1 MKDSIYS
8 NEDIKFIKKLYL
20 KELSFDLENSENKGH
35 AFYNNFQTLLKLE
48 PKSDKYQYI
57 LYHCLFG
64 PSEYLEEIKKVSFDE
79 HKIWKNRLISNKKNV
94 GLYGDIFE
102 LYINWTFVQKK
113 LNFTKRERP
122 DFSLNH
128 NNNNNNNNNN
138 EIFIECTSTQCNFEK
153 IPEEKDIFKKLKS
166 KIREK
171 IIEEYMNL
179 STALFIDIT
188 NLYYHSKNI
197 NLTLNENFI
206 SKALKEVDE
215 NLTKKPPIKLIKPF
229 GAIVFFYF
237 DNSKDII
244 NETHYTCNIL
254 THFERPIAD
263 KNLVDFLEKNIIKNI
278 EKVVSNSPKFNH

>member
-1 MKDSIYS
+1 MKDTFNS
-8 NEDIKFIKKLYL
+8 NEDLEFIKKLYL
-20 KELSFDLENSENKGH
+20 KELSFDLENPENKGH
-35 AFYNNFQTLLKLE
+35 AFYDNFQMLLKLE
-48 PKSDKYQYI
+48 PKSDKYYYI

-64 PSEYLEEIKKVSFDE
+64 PSEYLEEIKKVGSDE
-79 HKIWKNRLISNKKNV
+79 YSVWKNRLISNKKNV

-128 NNNNNNNNNN
+128 SNK
-138 EIFIECTSTQCNFEK
+138 EIFIECTSTHCDFDK
-153 IPEEKDIFKKLKS
+153 IPAEKDIFKKLKS

-171 IIEEYMNL
+171 IIEDYMNL
-179 STALFIDIT
+179 STVLFVDIT
-188 NLYYHSKNI
+188 NLFYHSKNI

-206 SKALKEVDE
+206 SKALKEVDD
-215 NLTKKPPIKLIKPF
+215 NLTKKPPIKVIKPF

-237 DNSKDII
+237 DNSKDSN

-254 THFERPIAD
+254 AHFKRPTVD
-263 KNLVDFLEKNIIKNI
+263 TNLVDFLEKNIMKNI
-278 EKVVSNSPKFNH
+278 EKTISNNPKFSH

>member
-1 MKDSIYS
+1 MKDTINSKG
-8 NEDIKFIKKLYL
+8 DIEFIKKLYL

-35 AFYNNFQTLLKLE
+35 AFYDNFQILLKLE
-48 PKSDKYQYI
+48 PESDEYHYI

-64 PSEYLEEIKKVSFDE
+64 PSEYLEEIKKVSSDDYNG
-79 HKIWKNRLISNKKNV
+79 WKNRLISNKKNV

-122 DFSLNH
+122 DFSLKY
-128 NNNNNNNNNN
+128 NNK
-138 EIFIECTSTQCNFEK
+138 EIFIECTSTHCNFDK
-153 IPEEKDIFKKLKS
+153 IPVEKDIFKKLKS

-206 SKALKEVDE
+206 SKALKELDN
-215 NLTKKPPIKLIKPF
+215 NLTKKPPIKVIKPF

-237 DNSKDII
+237 DNSKDSN
-244 NETHYTCNIL
+244 NETHYSCNIL
-254 THFERPIAD
+254 AHFKRPNTD
-263 KNLVDFLEKNIIKNI
+263 TNLIDFLEKNIMKNI
-278 EKVVSNSPKFNH
+278 EKTISNNPKFNH